1 MRPRLLL
8 NENMPIP
15 AARRLRAAGWEV
27 LHIAE
32 QYASVTDE
40 AVMALACAEARWL
53 ITFDRDYGELVFQ
66 QQLPPPPLILLL
78 RVASYQP
85 EEPARWVKDLYASG
99 ALLEGHFCVFDGET
113 LRRRPLANK
122 PSRAH

>member
-1 MRPRLLL
+1 MKPRLLL

-66 QQLPPPPLILLL
+66 RHLPPPPLILLL
-78 RVASYQP
+78 RVPSYQP
-85 EEPARWVKDLYASG
+85 GEPARWVEEIYASG

-113 LRRRPLANK
+113 LRRRPLANR